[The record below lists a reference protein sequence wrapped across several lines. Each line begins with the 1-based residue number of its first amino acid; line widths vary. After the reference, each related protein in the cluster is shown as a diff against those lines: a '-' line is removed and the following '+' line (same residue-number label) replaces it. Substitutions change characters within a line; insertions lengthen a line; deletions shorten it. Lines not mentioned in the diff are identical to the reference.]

1 VPLGTLVIDKETSKV
16 LADIVSEDEVLICKG
31 GRGGK
36 GNHNTRIAQRGEEGE
51 KKTVILQLKTL
62 SDVGIVG
69 LPNAGKSTL
78 INALCKTSSKV
89 ASFPFTTKSPVLGV
103 VWYKNK
109 KITFA
114 DIPGIIEG
122 ASQGK
127 GMGIKFL
134 KHIERSEFILYLLD
148 PVREDLSIS
157 NQYQILKKEMESY
170 KSSLLN
176 KKRIVVINKMDL
188 VNRKTLNSFKEE
200 FKDEEIVFISALKK
214 EGVDVL
220 LRKIYKVLKDE
231 EDSN

>member
-1 VPLGTLVIDKETSKV
+1 
-16 LADIVSEDEVLICKG
+16 
-31 GRGGK
+31 
-36 GNHNTRIAQRGEEGE
+36 
-51 KKTVILQLKTL
+51 
-62 SDVGIVG
+62 
-69 LPNAGKSTL
+69 
-78 INALCKTSSKV
+78 
-89 ASFPFTTKSPVLGV
+89 
-103 VWYKNK
+103 
-109 KITFA
+109 
-114 DIPGIIEG
+114 
-122 ASQGK
+122 
-127 GMGIKFL
+127 M
-134 KHIERSEFILYLLD
+134 YLLD

-188 VNRKTLNSFKEE
+188 VKRKVLDSFKEE